1 MDIKKLQFQY
11 KSSGPIIRD
20 LSTSITAGKVTAI
33 IGPNGSGKS
42 TLLSLLAKN
51 LQPTAGQIVLSGRDL
66 QQLTHKELARQLAV
80 VHQHNEAPMDL
91 TVEKLV
97 EFGRLPYRHLFS
109 SETRDDLE
117 AVAWALDCTQ
127 LTPMRNRKLVELS
140 GGQRQR
146 AWIAMALAQK
156 TNMLFL
162 DEPTTYLD
170 IYYQIELLELVR
182 SLNEQLGITI
192 VMVLHDVNQ
201 AVRYSDE
208 MKVMKQGQVVAE
220 GEPKEII
227 SSELMQLVYDVEA
240 VIRDDE
246 DAGFYIVPI
255 ATRPLT
261 GF

>member
-1 MDIKKLQFQY
+1 MDVNKLQFQY
-11 KSSGPIIRD
+11 HNSGPIIRD
-20 LSTSITAGKVTAI
+20 LSTSITAGKITTI

-66 QQLTHKELARQLAV
+66 QQFTHKELARQLAV
-80 VHQHNEAPMDL
+80 VHQQNEAPIDL

-109 SETRDDLE
+109 SETKEDHE

-127 LTPMRNRKLVELS
+127 LTPLRKSKLVELS

-156 TNMLFL
+156 TNLLIL

-182 SLNEQLGITI
+182 SLNERLGLTI

-208 MKVMKQGQVVAE
+208 IKVMKQGQVWAE
-220 GEPKEII
+220 GEPKKII
-227 SSELMQLVYDVEA
+227 SSELMQLVYDVQA
-240 VIRDDE
+240 VIREDE
-246 DAGFYIVPI
+246 EAGFYVVPL
-255 ATRPLT
+255 AAKLAD
-261 GF
+261 

>member
-1 MDIKKLQFQY
+1 MDIKKLQFHY
-11 KSSGPIIRD
+11 KHSGPIIRD
-20 LSTSITAGKVTAI
+20 LSTSITAGKVTSI

-51 LQPTAGQIVLSGRDL
+51 MLPSAGQIVWNGRDL
-66 QQLTHKELARQLAV
+66 QQFTPKELARQLAV
-80 VHQHNEAPMDL
+80 VHQQNEAPIDL

-109 SETRDDLE
+109 SESKEDHE
-117 AVAWALDCTQ
+117 AIAWALDCTG
-127 LTPMRNRKLVELS
+127 LAPLRKNKLVELS

-156 TNMLFL
+156 TNLIFL

-182 SLNEQLGITI
+182 SLNEKLGLTI

-201 AVRYSDE
+201 AIRYSDE
-208 MKVMKQGQVVAE
+208 VKVMKQGQIMAE
-220 GEPKEII
+220 GDPKEVIT
-227 SSELMQLVYDVEA
+227 SELMQHVYDVRA
-240 VIRDDE
+240 VIREDE
-246 DAGFYIVPI
+246 EAGLYIVPL
-255 ATRPLT
+255 ASL
-261 GF
+261 

>member
-1 MDIKKLQFQY
+1 MDIKNLQFQY
-11 KSSGPIIRD
+11 RNSDPIIRD
-20 LSTSITAGKVTAI
+20 LSTSVTAGKVTSI

-51 LQPTAGQIVLSGRDL
+51 LQPTAGQIVISGYDI
-66 QQLTHKELARQLAV
+66 QQLTPKQLARKLAV
-80 VHQHNEAPMDL
+80 VHQQNEAPIDL

-109 SETRDDLE
+109 TVTKEDTE
-117 AVAWALDCTQ
+117 AIDWALDCTR
-127 LTPMRNRKLVELS
+127 LTPLRKSKLAELS

-182 SLNEQLGITI
+182 YLNERLGITI

-201 AVRYSDE
+201 AVRYSHE
-208 MKVMKQGQVVAE
+208 IKVMKQGQIIAE
-220 GEPKEII
+220 GAPKQII
-227 SSELMQLVYDVEA
+227 SRELMQRVYDVEA
-240 VIRDDE
+240 VIREDE
-246 DAGFYIVPI
+246 EAGFYIVPI
-255 ATRPLT
+255 AAK
-261 GF
+261 

>member
-1 MDIKKLQFQY
+1 MDIKQLQFHY
-11 KSSGPIIRD
+11 KNSGAIIRD
-20 LSTSITAGKVTAI
+20 LSTTLSAGKITTI
-33 IGPNGSGKS
+33 LGPNGSGKS

-51 LQPTAGQIVLSGRDL
+51 MQPAAGQIVVNGRDL
-66 QQLTHKELARQLAV
+66 QQLTQKELARQLAV
-80 VHQHNEAPMDL
+80 VHQQNEAPVDL

-109 SETRDDLE
+109 TETKEDKE
-117 AVAWALDCTQ
+117 AVEWALECTQ
-127 LTPMRNRKLVELS
+127 LTALKTNKLIELS

-156 TNMLFL
+156 TNILFL

-182 SLNEQLGITI
+182 SLNEEHGLTI

-208 MKVMKQGQVVAE
+208 LKVMKDGQIVAE
-220 GEPKEII
+220 GMPQKIMT
-227 SSELMQLVYDVEA
+227 SELMQLVYDVQA
-240 VIRDDE
+240 VIREDDE
-246 DAGFYIVPI
+246 AGFYIVPI
-255 ATRPLT
+255 AAK
-261 GF
+261 